1 MKKGRLRK
9 RGNPEAA
16 RRALAAAT
24 SGESSAAQ
32 LPRSGLPLGVP
43 RELENYHN
51 LARGEPTQERA
62 LRRAGD
68 SRTAA
73 RPSPR
78 WIESG

>member
-24 SGESSAAQ
+24 SGESSAASFRAAGF
-32 LPRSGLPLGVP
+32 LSVP

-51 LARGEPTQERA
+51 LARGEPVDWSAPVGVFTF
-62 LRRAGD
+62 
-68 SRTAA
+68 
-73 RPSPR
+73 
-78 WIESG
+78 